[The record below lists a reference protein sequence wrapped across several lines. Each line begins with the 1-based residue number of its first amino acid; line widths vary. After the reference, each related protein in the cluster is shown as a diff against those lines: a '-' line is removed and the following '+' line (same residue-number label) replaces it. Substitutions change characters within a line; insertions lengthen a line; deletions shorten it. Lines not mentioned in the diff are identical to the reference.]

1 MEFVYILIGVVVGGL
16 IAFLFV
22 NQKKKGVE
30 STLMLTSQRLGQE
43 EQQRQTLLE
52 EHDALKTEMQELQER
67 LTNLRLQ
74 LATSETQLES
84 LSVQR
89 EKEVAMLREQNEAEK
104 QAIREQMSQESQQ
117 RQTQFA
123 EQMQSSRE
131 DFDRQQQSLREQF
144 QEQLRT
150 VQEQFKNLAA
160 TVLDQT
166 SDKLKT
172 QNTES
177 MQTLTA
183 PLQQNLEQLQQAI
196 RNTNS
201 ETAKQTASL
210 SEQLKAMGEQTSRI
224 TETATR
230 LTNVMRGGN
239 KIQGNWGEMTLKNL
253 LESQGLQL
261 GRDFDLQNTLVDEQ
275 GNALINEDSGSKMV
289 PDAILHYP
297 NNEDVIIDAKMSID
311 AYAKYMETEDENQR
325 KVLAK
330 EVVRSIREQFKRL
343 SSKEYS
349 RYVKA
354 PRKSVDF
361 VIMYVPYEG
370 ALQLALATDPGLW
383 NEAFNK
389 KIFITGQQN
398 LMAILTMIHAAWRQ
412 YMQNENEKQVYV
424 LAEELLR
431 RVGAFIREFGA
442 LKEHLRLASDDV
454 QQLEQKYDGRRG
466 IVQKANQLKK
476 LGVKENI
483 KYPIP
488 ADEEDEETTGEK
500 ELEDKT
506 QAEDTES

>member
-1 MEFVYILIGVVVGGL
+1 MEIVLYILIGLAVGAL
-16 IAFLFV
+16 VTFL
-22 NQKKKGVE
+22 
-30 STLMLTSQRLGQE
+30 LMNMRRKSAEIVLMKAHQEQLT
-43 EQQRQTLLE
+43 
-52 EHDALKTEMQELQER
+52 D
-67 LTNLRLQ
+67 LRLQ
-74 LATSETQLES
+74 LTTSETRLES
-84 LSVQR
+84 LRQQS
-89 EKEVAMLREQNEAEK
+89 EKEAEAQRTRFDEQL
-104 QAIREQMSQESQQ
+104 
-117 RQTQFA
+117 QT
-123 EQMQSSRE
+123 S
-131 DFDRQQQSLREQF
+131 REQF

-150 VQEQFKNLAA
+150 VQEQFQNLA
-160 TVLDQT
+160 TKVLDQT
-166 SDKLKT
+166 TDKLKT
-172 QNTES
+172 QNTEA

-183 PLQQNLEQLQQAI
+183 PLRQNLEQLQQAI

-210 SEQLKAMGEQTSRI
+210 SEQLRAMAEQTSQI
-224 TETATR
+224 NLTATR

-261 GRDFDLQNTLVDEQ
+261 GRDFDLQHTMTDEH
-275 GNALINEDSGSKMV
+275 GKPLLNDESGTRMV

-311 AYAKYMETEDENQR
+311 AYAKYVETEDETLR
-325 KVLAK
+325 KQLARD
-330 EVVRSIREQFKRL
+330 VVRSIRDQFNRL
-343 SSKEYS
+343 SAKDYS

-370 ALQLALATDPGLW
+370 ALQLALATEPGLW
-383 NEAFNK
+383 NEAFGK

-412 YMQNENEKQVYV
+412 YLQNENEKQVYV
-424 LAEELLR
+424 MAEELLK
-431 RVGAFIREFGA
+431 RVGAFIKQFDT
-442 LKEHLRLASDDV
+442 LKEHLRRATDDCAE
-454 QQLEQKYDGRRG
+454 LEAKYDGRMG

-488 ADEEDEETTGEK
+488 LEEGEAEE
-500 ELEDKT
+500 
-506 QAEDTES
+506 

>member
-1 MEFVYILIGVVVGGL
+1 MEIVLYILIGLAVGAL
-16 IAFLFV
+16 VTFL
-22 NQKKKGVE
+22 
-30 STLMLTSQRLGQE
+30 LMNMRRKSAEIVLMKAHQEQLT
-43 EQQRQTLLE
+43 
-52 EHDALKTEMQELQER
+52 D
-67 LTNLRLQ
+67 LRLQ
-74 LATSETQLES
+74 LTTSETRLES
-84 LSVQR
+84 LRQQS
-89 EKEVAMLREQNEAEK
+89 EKEAEAQRTRFDEQL
-104 QAIREQMSQESQQ
+104 
-117 RQTQFA
+117 QT
-123 EQMQSSRE
+123 S
-131 DFDRQQQSLREQF
+131 REQF

-150 VQEQFKNLAA
+150 VQEQFQNLA
-160 TVLDQT
+160 TKVLDQT
-166 SDKLKT
+166 TDKLKT
-172 QNTES
+172 QNTEA

-183 PLQQNLEQLQQAI
+183 PLRQNLEQLQQAI

-210 SEQLKAMGEQTSRI
+210 SEQLRAMAEQTSQI
-224 TETATR
+224 NLTATR

-261 GRDFDLQNTLVDEQ
+261 GRDFDLQHTMTDEH
-275 GNALINEDSGSKMV
+275 GKPLLNDESGTRMV

-311 AYAKYMETEDENQR
+311 AYAKYVETEDEALR
-325 KVLAK
+325 KQLARD
-330 EVVRSIREQFKRL
+330 VVRSIRDQFNRL
-343 SSKEYS
+343 SAKDYS

-370 ALQLALATDPGLW
+370 ALQLALATEPGLW
-383 NEAFNK
+383 NEAFGK

-412 YMQNENEKQVYV
+412 YLQNENEKQVYV
-424 LAEELLR
+424 MAEELLK
-431 RVGAFIREFGA
+431 RVGAFIKQFDT
-442 LKEHLRLASDDV
+442 LKEHLRRASDDCAE
-454 QQLEQKYDGRRG
+454 LEAKYNGRMG

-488 ADEEDEETTGEK
+488 LEEGEAEE
-500 ELEDKT
+500 
-506 QAEDTES
+506 

>member
-1 MEFVYILIGVVVGGL
+1 MEIVLYILIGLVVGAL
-16 IAFLFV
+16 VTFL
-22 NQKKKGVE
+22 
-30 STLMLTSQRLGQE
+30 LMNMRRKSAEIVLMKAHQEQLT
-43 EQQRQTLLE
+43 
-52 EHDALKTEMQELQER
+52 D
-67 LTNLRLQ
+67 LRLQ
-74 LATSETQLES
+74 LTTSETRLES
-84 LSVQR
+84 LRQQS
-89 EKEVAMLREQNEAEK
+89 EKEAEAQRTRFDEQL
-104 QAIREQMSQESQQ
+104 
-117 RQTQFA
+117 QT
-123 EQMQSSRE
+123 S
-131 DFDRQQQSLREQF
+131 REQF

-150 VQEQFKNLAA
+150 VQEQFQNLA
-160 TVLDQT
+160 TKVLDQT
-166 SDKLKT
+166 TDKLKT
-172 QNTES
+172 QNTEA

-183 PLQQNLEQLQQAI
+183 PLRQNLEQLQQAI

-210 SEQLKAMGEQTSRI
+210 SEQLRAMAEQTSQI
-224 TETATR
+224 NLTATR

-261 GRDFDLQNTLVDEQ
+261 GRDFDLQHTMTDEH
-275 GNALINEDSGSKMV
+275 GKPLLNDESGTRMV

-311 AYAKYMETEDENQR
+311 AYAKYVETEDEALR
-325 KVLAK
+325 KQLARD
-330 EVVRSIREQFKRL
+330 VVRSIRDQFNRL
-343 SSKEYS
+343 SAKDYS

-370 ALQLALATDPGLW
+370 ALQLALATEPGLW
-383 NEAFNK
+383 NEAFGK

-412 YMQNENEKQVYV
+412 YLQNENEKQVYV
-424 LAEELLR
+424 MAEELLK
-431 RVGAFIREFGA
+431 RVGAFIKQFDT
-442 LKEHLRLASDDV
+442 LKEHLRRATDDCAE
-454 QQLEQKYDGRRG
+454 LEAKYDGRMG

-488 ADEEDEETTGEK
+488 LEEGEVEE
-500 ELEDKT
+500 
-506 QAEDTES
+506 

>member
-1 MEFVYILIGVVVGGL
+1 MEIVLYILIGLAVGAL
-16 IAFLFV
+16 VTFL
-22 NQKKKGVE
+22 
-30 STLMLTSQRLGQE
+30 LMNMRRKSAEIVLMKAHQEQLT
-43 EQQRQTLLE
+43 
-52 EHDALKTEMQELQER
+52 D
-67 LTNLRLQ
+67 LRLQ
-74 LATSETQLES
+74 LTTSETRLES
-84 LSVQR
+84 LRQQS
-89 EKEVAMLREQNEAEK
+89 EKEAEAQRTRFDEQL
-104 QAIREQMSQESQQ
+104 
-117 RQTQFA
+117 QT
-123 EQMQSSRE
+123 S
-131 DFDRQQQSLREQF
+131 REQF

-150 VQEQFKNLAA
+150 VQEQFQNLA
-160 TVLDQT
+160 TKVLDQT
-166 SDKLKT
+166 TDKLKT
-172 QNTES
+172 QNTEA

-183 PLQQNLEQLQQAI
+183 PLRQNLEQLQQAI

-210 SEQLKAMGEQTSRI
+210 SEQLRAMAEQTSQI
-224 TETATR
+224 NLTATR

-261 GRDFDLQNTLVDEQ
+261 GRDFDLQHTMTDEH
-275 GNALINEDSGSKMV
+275 GKPLLNDESGTRMV

-311 AYAKYMETEDENQR
+311 AYAKYVETEDETLR
-325 KVLAK
+325 KQLARD
-330 EVVRSIREQFKRL
+330 VVRSIRDQFNRL
-343 SSKEYS
+343 SAKDYS

-370 ALQLALATDPGLW
+370 ALQLALATEPGLW
-383 NEAFNK
+383 NEAFGK

-412 YMQNENEKQVYV
+412 YLQNENEKQVYV
-424 LAEELLR
+424 MAEELLK
-431 RVGAFIREFGA
+431 RVGAFIKQFDT
-442 LKEHLRLASDDV
+442 LKEHLRRASDDCAE
-454 QQLEQKYDGRRG
+454 LEAKYDGRMG

-488 ADEEDEETTGEK
+488 LEEGEAEE
-500 ELEDKT
+500 
-506 QAEDTES
+506 

>member
-1 MEFVYILIGVVVGGL
+1 MEIVLYILIGLVVGAL
-16 IAFLFV
+16 VTFL
-22 NQKKKGVE
+22 
-30 STLMLTSQRLGQE
+30 LMNMRRKSAEIVLMKAHQEQLT
-43 EQQRQTLLE
+43 
-52 EHDALKTEMQELQER
+52 D
-67 LTNLRLQ
+67 LRLQ
-74 LATSETQLES
+74 LTTSETRLES
-84 LSVQR
+84 LRQQS
-89 EKEVAMLREQNEAEK
+89 EKEAETQRTRFDEQL
-104 QAIREQMSQESQQ
+104 
-117 RQTQFA
+117 QT
-123 EQMQSSRE
+123 S
-131 DFDRQQQSLREQF
+131 REQF

-150 VQEQFKNLAA
+150 VQEQFQNLA
-160 TVLDQT
+160 TKVLDQT
-166 SDKLKT
+166 TDKLKT
-172 QNTES
+172 QNTEA

-183 PLQQNLEQLQQAI
+183 PLRQNLEQLQQAI

-210 SEQLKAMGEQTSRI
+210 SEQLRAMAEQTSQI
-224 TETATR
+224 NLTATR

-261 GRDFDLQNTLVDEQ
+261 GRDFDLQHTMTDEH
-275 GNALINEDSGSKMV
+275 GKPLLNDESGTRMV

-311 AYAKYMETEDENQR
+311 AYAKYVETEDETLR
-325 KVLAK
+325 KQLARD
-330 EVVRSIREQFKRL
+330 VVRSIRDQFNRL
-343 SSKEYS
+343 SAKDYS

-370 ALQLALATDPGLW
+370 ALQLALATEPGLW
-383 NEAFNK
+383 NEAFGK

-412 YMQNENEKQVYV
+412 YLQNENEKQVYV
-424 LAEELLR
+424 MAEELLK
-431 RVGAFIREFGA
+431 RVGAFIKQFDT
-442 LKEHLRLASDDV
+442 LKEHLRRATDDCAE
-454 QQLEQKYDGRRG
+454 LEAKYDGRMG

-488 ADEEDEETTGEK
+488 LEEGEAEE
-500 ELEDKT
+500 
-506 QAEDTES
+506 

>member
-1 MEFVYILIGVVVGGL
+1 MHLKTAKKNMEIVLYILIGLAVGAL
-16 IAFLFV
+16 VTFL
-22 NQKKKGVE
+22 
-30 STLMLTSQRLGQE
+30 LMNMRRKSAEIVLMKAHQEQLT
-43 EQQRQTLLE
+43 
-52 EHDALKTEMQELQER
+52 D
-67 LTNLRLQ
+67 LRLQ
-74 LATSETQLES
+74 LTTSETRLES
-84 LSVQR
+84 LRQQS
-89 EKEVAMLREQNEAEK
+89 EKEAEAQRTRFDEQL
-104 QAIREQMSQESQQ
+104 
-117 RQTQFA
+117 QT
-123 EQMQSSRE
+123 S
-131 DFDRQQQSLREQF
+131 REQF

-150 VQEQFKNLAA
+150 VQEQFQNLA
-160 TVLDQT
+160 TKVLDQT
-166 SDKLKT
+166 TDKLKT
-172 QNTES
+172 QNTEA

-183 PLQQNLEQLQQAI
+183 PLRQNLEQLQQAI

-210 SEQLKAMGEQTSRI
+210 SEQLRAMAEQTSQI
-224 TETATR
+224 NLTATR

-261 GRDFDLQNTLVDEQ
+261 GRDFDLQHTMTDEH
-275 GNALINEDSGSKMV
+275 GKPLLNDESGTRMV

-311 AYAKYMETEDENQR
+311 AYAKYVETEDEALR
-325 KVLAK
+325 KQLARD
-330 EVVRSIREQFKRL
+330 VVRSIRDQFNRL
-343 SSKEYS
+343 SAKDYS

-370 ALQLALATDPGLW
+370 ALQLALATEPGLW
-383 NEAFNK
+383 NEAFGK

-412 YMQNENEKQVYV
+412 YLQNENEKQVYV
-424 LAEELLR
+424 MAEELLK
-431 RVGAFIREFGA
+431 RVGAFIKQFDT
-442 LKEHLRLASDDV
+442 LKEHLRRATDDCAE
-454 QQLEQKYDGRRG
+454 LEAKYDGRMG

-488 ADEEDEETTGEK
+488 LEEGEAEE
-500 ELEDKT
+500 
-506 QAEDTES
+506 

>member
-1 MEFVYILIGVVVGGL
+1 MEIVLYILIGLVVGAL
-16 IAFLFV
+16 VTFL
-22 NQKKKGVE
+22 
-30 STLMLTSQRLGQE
+30 LMNMRRKSAEIVLMKAHQEQLT
-43 EQQRQTLLE
+43 
-52 EHDALKTEMQELQER
+52 D
-67 LTNLRLQ
+67 LRLQ
-74 LATSETQLES
+74 LTTSETRLES
-84 LSVQR
+84 LRQQS
-89 EKEVAMLREQNEAEK
+89 EKEAEAQRTRFDEQL
-104 QAIREQMSQESQQ
+104 
-117 RQTQFA
+117 QT
-123 EQMQSSRE
+123 S
-131 DFDRQQQSLREQF
+131 REQF

-150 VQEQFKNLAA
+150 VQEQFQNLA
-160 TVLDQT
+160 TKVLDQT
-166 SDKLKT
+166 TDKLKT
-172 QNTES
+172 QNTEA

-183 PLQQNLEQLQQAI
+183 PLRQNLEQLQQAI

-210 SEQLKAMGEQTSRI
+210 SEQLRAMAEQTSQI
-224 TETATR
+224 NLTATR

-261 GRDFDLQNTLVDEQ
+261 GRDFDLQHTMTDEH
-275 GNALINEDSGSKMV
+275 GKPLLNDESGTRMV

-311 AYAKYMETEDENQR
+311 AYAKYVETEDEALR
-325 KVLAK
+325 KQLARD
-330 EVVRSIREQFKRL
+330 VVRSIRDQFNRL
-343 SSKEYS
+343 SAKDYS

-370 ALQLALATDPGLW
+370 ALQLALATEPGLW
-383 NEAFNK
+383 NEAFGK

-412 YMQNENEKQVYV
+412 YLQNENEKQVYV
-424 LAEELLR
+424 MAEELLK
-431 RVGAFIREFGA
+431 RVGAFIKQFDT
-442 LKEHLRLASDDV
+442 LKEHLRRASDDCAE
-454 QQLEQKYDGRRG
+454 LEAKYDGRMG

-488 ADEEDEETTGEK
+488 LEEGEAEE
-500 ELEDKT
+500 
-506 QAEDTES
+506 

>member
-1 MEFVYILIGVVVGGL
+1 MEIVLYILIGLAVGAL
-16 IAFLFV
+16 VTFL
-22 NQKKKGVE
+22 
-30 STLMLTSQRLGQE
+30 LMNMRRKSAEIVLMKVHQEQLT
-43 EQQRQTLLE
+43 
-52 EHDALKTEMQELQER
+52 D
-67 LTNLRLQ
+67 LRLQ
-74 LATSETQLES
+74 LTTSETRLES
-84 LSVQR
+84 LRQQS
-89 EKEVAMLREQNEAEK
+89 EKEAEAQRTRFDEQL
-104 QAIREQMSQESQQ
+104 
-117 RQTQFA
+117 QT
-123 EQMQSSRE
+123 S
-131 DFDRQQQSLREQF
+131 REQF

-150 VQEQFKNLAA
+150 VQEQFQNLA
-160 TVLDQT
+160 TKVLDQT
-166 SDKLKT
+166 TDKLKT
-172 QNTES
+172 QNTEA

-183 PLQQNLEQLQQAI
+183 PLRQNLEQLQQAI

-210 SEQLKAMGEQTSRI
+210 SEQLRAMAEQTSQI
-224 TETATR
+224 NLTATR

-261 GRDFDLQNTLVDEQ
+261 GRDFDLQHTMTDEH
-275 GNALINEDSGSKMV
+275 GKPLLNDESGTRMV

-311 AYAKYMETEDENQR
+311 AYAKYVETEDETLR
-325 KVLAK
+325 KQLARD
-330 EVVRSIREQFKRL
+330 VVRSIRDQFNRL
-343 SSKEYS
+343 SAKDYS

-370 ALQLALATDPGLW
+370 ALQLALATEPGLW
-383 NEAFNK
+383 NEAFGK

-412 YMQNENEKQVYV
+412 YLQNENEKQVYV
-424 LAEELLR
+424 MAEELLK
-431 RVGAFIREFGA
+431 RVGAFIKQFDT
-442 LKEHLRLASDDV
+442 LKEHLRRATDDCAE
-454 QQLEQKYDGRRG
+454 LEAKYDGRMG

-488 ADEEDEETTGEK
+488 LEEGEAEE
-500 ELEDKT
+500 
-506 QAEDTES
+506 

>member
-1 MEFVYILIGVVVGGL
+1 MEIVLYILIGLAVGAL
-16 IAFLFV
+16 VTFL
-22 NQKKKGVE
+22 
-30 STLMLTSQRLGQE
+30 LMNMRRKSAEIVLMKAHQEQLT
-43 EQQRQTLLE
+43 
-52 EHDALKTEMQELQER
+52 D
-67 LTNLRLQ
+67 LRLQ
-74 LATSETQLES
+74 LTTSETRLES
-84 LSVQR
+84 LRQQS
-89 EKEVAMLREQNEAEK
+89 EKEAEAQRTRFDEQL
-104 QAIREQMSQESQQ
+104 
-117 RQTQFA
+117 QT
-123 EQMQSSRE
+123 S
-131 DFDRQQQSLREQF
+131 REQF

-150 VQEQFKNLAA
+150 VQEQFQNLA
-160 TVLDQT
+160 TKVLDQT
-166 SDKLKT
+166 TDKLKT
-172 QNTES
+172 QNTEA

-183 PLQQNLEQLQQAI
+183 PLRQNLEQLQQAI

-210 SEQLKAMGEQTSRI
+210 SEQLRAMAEQTSQI
-224 TETATR
+224 NLTATR

-261 GRDFDLQNTLVDEQ
+261 GRDFDLQHTMTDEH
-275 GNALINEDSGSKMV
+275 GKPLLNDESGTRMV

-311 AYAKYMETEDENQR
+311 AYAKYVETEDEALR
-325 KVLAK
+325 KQLARD
-330 EVVRSIREQFKRL
+330 VVRSIRDQFNRL
-343 SSKEYS
+343 SAKDYS

-370 ALQLALATDPGLW
+370 ALQLALATEPGLW
-383 NEAFNK
+383 NEAFGK

-412 YMQNENEKQVYV
+412 YLQNENEKQVYV
-424 LAEELLR
+424 MAEELLK
-431 RVGAFIREFGA
+431 RVGAFIKQFDT
-442 LKEHLRLASDDV
+442 LKEHLRRATDDCAE
-454 QQLEQKYDGRRG
+454 LEAKYDGRMG

-488 ADEEDEETTGEK
+488 LEEGEAEE
-500 ELEDKT
+500 
-506 QAEDTES
+506 

>member
-1 MEFVYILIGVVVGGL
+1 MEIVLYILIGLAVGTL
-16 IAFLFV
+16 VTFL
-22 NQKKKGVE
+22 
-30 STLMLTSQRLGQE
+30 LMNMRRKSAEIVLMKAHQEQLT
-43 EQQRQTLLE
+43 
-52 EHDALKTEMQELQER
+52 D
-67 LTNLRLQ
+67 LRLQ
-74 LATSETQLES
+74 LTTSETRLES
-84 LSVQR
+84 LRQQS
-89 EKEVAMLREQNEAEK
+89 EKEAEAQRTRFDEQL
-104 QAIREQMSQESQQ
+104 
-117 RQTQFA
+117 QT
-123 EQMQSSRE
+123 S
-131 DFDRQQQSLREQF
+131 REQF

-150 VQEQFKNLAA
+150 VQEQFQNLA
-160 TVLDQT
+160 TKVLDQT
-166 SDKLKT
+166 TDKLKT
-172 QNTES
+172 QNTEA

-183 PLQQNLEQLQQAI
+183 PLRQNLEQLQQAI

-210 SEQLKAMGEQTSRI
+210 SEQLRAMAEQTSQI
-224 TETATR
+224 NLTATR

-261 GRDFDLQNTLVDEQ
+261 GRDFDLQHTMTDEH
-275 GNALINEDSGSKMV
+275 GKPLLNDESGTRMV

-311 AYAKYMETEDENQR
+311 AYAKYVETEDEALR
-325 KVLAK
+325 KQLARD
-330 EVVRSIREQFKRL
+330 VVRSIRDQFNRL
-343 SSKEYS
+343 SAKDYS

-370 ALQLALATDPGLW
+370 ALQLALATEPGLW
-383 NEAFNK
+383 NEAFGK

-412 YMQNENEKQVYV
+412 YLQNENEKQVYV
-424 LAEELLR
+424 MAEELLK
-431 RVGAFIREFGA
+431 RVGAFIKQFDT
-442 LKEHLRLASDDV
+442 LKEHLRRASDDCAE
-454 QQLEQKYDGRRG
+454 LEAKYDGRMG

-488 ADEEDEETTGEK
+488 LEEGEAEE
-500 ELEDKT
+500 
-506 QAEDTES
+506 

>member
-1 MEFVYILIGVVVGGL
+1 MEIVLYILIGLAVGAL
-16 IAFLFV
+16 VTFL
-22 NQKKKGVE
+22 
-30 STLMLTSQRLGQE
+30 LMNMRRKSAEIVLMKAHQEQLT
-43 EQQRQTLLE
+43 
-52 EHDALKTEMQELQER
+52 D
-67 LTNLRLQ
+67 LRLQ
-74 LATSETQLES
+74 LTTSETRLES
-84 LSVQR
+84 LRQQS
-89 EKEVAMLREQNEAEK
+89 EKEAEAQRTRFDEQL
-104 QAIREQMSQESQQ
+104 
-117 RQTQFA
+117 QT
-123 EQMQSSRE
+123 S
-131 DFDRQQQSLREQF
+131 REQF

-150 VQEQFKNLAA
+150 VQEQFQNLA
-160 TVLDQT
+160 TKVLDQT
-166 SDKLKT
+166 TDKLKT
-172 QNTES
+172 QNTEA

-183 PLQQNLEQLQQAI
+183 PLRQNLEQLQQAI

-210 SEQLKAMGEQTSRI
+210 SEQLRAMAEQTSQI
-224 TETATR
+224 NLTATR

-261 GRDFDLQNTLVDEQ
+261 GRDFDLQHTMTDEH
-275 GNALINEDSGSKMV
+275 GKPLLNDESGTRMV

-311 AYAKYMETEDENQR
+311 AYAKYVETEDEALR
-325 KVLAK
+325 KQLARD
-330 EVVRSIREQFKRL
+330 VVRSIRDQFNRL
-343 SSKEYS
+343 SAKDYS

-370 ALQLALATDPGLW
+370 ALQLALATEPGLW
-383 NEAFNK
+383 NEAFGK

-412 YMQNENEKQVYV
+412 YLQNENEKQVYV
-424 LAEELLR
+424 MAEELLK
-431 RVGAFIREFGA
+431 RVGAFIKQFDT
-442 LKEHLRLASDDV
+442 LKEHLRRASDDCAE
-454 QQLEQKYDGRRG
+454 LEAKYDGRMG

-488 ADEEDEETTGEK
+488 LEEGEAEE
-500 ELEDKT
+500 
-506 QAEDTES
+506 